1 MKKQMYKFKEKKKYE
16 SNRKLWMA
24 VGGKHVAEYRH
35 MKHVVS
41 SRPYHSKKNTLSG
54 ASCQTADVPR
64 PDKFT
69 IG

>member
-1 MKKQMYKFKEKKKYE
+1 
-16 SNRKLWMA
+16 MA
-24 VGGKHVAEYRH
+24 VGGKHVAEYHHR
-35 MKHVVS
+35 KHVVS
-41 SRPYHSKKNTLSG
+41 ARPYHSKKNTLSR